1 MRNHSFI
8 STLGFG
14 WLAAACVRQQRI
26 WLVWVKTE
34 CFGLLRKGP
43 GSVLGI
49 GIGIGIDL
57 KSTKVARVL
66 MTAHSQTAR
75 TASKEPIYDSGSKI
89 SQK

>member
-1 MRNHSFI
+1 MYMP
-8 STLGFG
+8 TLYVAVP
-14 WLAAACVRQQRI
+14 LQQQ
-26 WLVWVKTE
+26 
-34 CFGLLRKGP
+34 GP
-43 GSVLGI
+43 PGGSKESVLVGI

-75 TASKEPIYDSGSKI
+75 TASKEPIYDSRSKI